1 MSTAIWGEPDIQPED
16 IHEKV
21 LLKQLLVKMMVQ
33 FGTTGACIALHSDYA
48 DVMEIRLHL
57 RIRNGQGQAVQATST
72 VPTTTHNGT
81 FAPLAREQDTAMENA
96 SLSPI
101 HGQAERN
108 RPITVPLPD
117 SSASASAITRLKRS
131 TQGLAMDEVEELTP
145 LQSDLFPVGATYT
158 PGKDLIGYVWRKN
171 ETHIMRHEDYLAF
184 FYAGGSQV
192 PLKMDVVPT
201 WYLVVPIQ
209 APSLLDEEDATKNA
223 PQFVRPGFAPLS
235 LPLPASNAR
244 EQERSIWGV
253 VVLYQTSPGAVFQQK
268 QRAEARDYTERIALY
283 LQNDQL
289 RRRQRR
295 TSEYL
300 RQLKAIS
307 SAFPTSVKL
316 ATLVETMHQFVSKIV
331 DFSSMLITLYDRDT
345 NKIYDVFAIKHGR
358 LVEDVA
364 AHPHIGTPEER
375 PVWCRVTQE
384 GKQML
389 AFSPVQRETDVYD
402 ELLDGVWGDQT
413 QAESFLLL
421 PMKMFN
427 RVIGSLCLTSTRS
440 NAYSLPEEI
449 QVLETMV
456 QIITVSIEN
465 ANLYERSHQSLRDA
479 KHREQLLAGMNSA
492 LQTISISTE
501 LNATEIMNKFVESAA
516 QLVQAQMSVFFQLT
530 LDQKQLIGQA
540 AFEPVRPRFNEDEP
554 DTQVIEN
561 EAGHEEL
568 FKQIRIPFEG
578 TTLED
583 LVKTSFFYLDELLAN
598 ELAQLSED
606 AGSIFLTETG
616 IKRMLMIPVLYQ
628 SDLIGLLGVHM
639 PGHIRNFRPAEVGML
654 LALSAQAASAI
665 RNAQL
670 FEEVQEAY
678 AELQHLDRLKDEFLV
693 TASHELRTP
702 LTAITGYSSLLRRQ
716 SNRTNPQQVLR
727 LATKIAGAAQQL
739 TDLMSSMTEA
749 AKIGTVDK
757 KLDLQFSPVPM
768 QEVIDLAVNLLSVN
782 VEQKI
787 ETQIAPGLWI
797 NGDPLRVR
805 QVFSNL
811 LDNAAKYS
819 PSDGRIDIIA
829 EASVLSQVHVPDEM
843 TDAESNPH
851 MPVVICRIYDEGE
864 GIQPED
870 QLRIFEKFVRAPRSL
885 TTPVRG
891 SGLGL
896 YICRRYIEAMGG
908 RLWLE
913 QSIPGEGSVFSFY
926 LPRIDMP
933 EIETQSERQALE
945 STPNE
950 PTQ

>member
-1 MSTAIWGEPDIQPED
+1 MSTAIWGEPEIQPED

-33 FGTTGACIALHSDYA
+33 FGAVGACIALHSDHA
-48 DVMEIRLHL
+48 DVMEVRLHL
-57 RIRNGQGQAVQATST
+57 RIRSGQGQVAQATSA
-72 VPTTTHNGT
+72 VPTTTHNGA
-81 FAPLAREQDTAMENA
+81 FVPPVHEQDTAVENA
-96 SLSPI
+96 GLSLI
-101 HGQAERN
+101 RGQAERN

-117 SSASASAITRLKRS
+117 SSASAITRLKRS
-131 TQGLAMDEVEELTP
+131 TQGLAMDEVEEVTSQ
-145 LQSDLFPVGATYT
+145 QSDLFPVGATYT

-192 PLKMDVVPT
+192 PLKIDVVPT
-201 WYLVVPIQ
+201 WYLVVPMQ

-223 PQFVRPGFAPLS
+223 SQSVRGQTE
-235 LPLPASNAR
+235 R
-244 EQERSIWGV
+244 IVHGQGERSIWGIA
-253 VVLYQTSPGAVFQQK
+253 VLYQTSPGAVFQQK

-316 ATLVETMHQFVSKIV
+316 ATLVETMHQFVSKVV

-345 NKIYDVFAIKHGR
+345 NKIYDVFAITHGQP
-358 LVEDVA
+358 VEDVA
-364 AHPHIGTPEER
+364 VHPHIGMPEER
-375 PVWCRVTQE
+375 PVWWQVTQVE
-384 GKQML
+384 KQML
-389 AFSPVQRETDVYD
+389 AFSPVQRETDIYD
-402 ELLDGVWGDQT
+402 ELLGGVWGDQT

-465 ANLYERSHQSLRDA
+465 ANLYDRSHKSLRDA

-540 AFEPVRPRFNEDEP
+540 AYEPARPRYNEDEP
-554 DTQVIEN
+554 DTQIIEN
-561 EAGHEEL
+561 EARHEEL

-583 LVKTSFFYLDELLAN
+583 LVKTSFFYLDDLLAN

-606 AGSIFLTETG
+606 AGNIFLTETG

-678 AELQHLDRLKDEFLV
+678 AELQHLDKLKDEFLV

-739 TDLMSSMTEA
+739 TDLMSSMIDA

-768 QEVIDLAVNLLSVN
+768 QEVIELAVNLLSVN

-787 ETQIAPGLWI
+787 ETQVAQGLWI

-805 QVFSNL
+805 QVLSNL

-819 PSDGRIDIIA
+819 PSDGRIDIVA

-851 MPVVICRIYDEGE
+851 MPVVVCRIYDEGE
-864 GIQPED
+864 SIQPED

-908 RLWLE
+908 RIWLE

-933 EIETQSERQALE
+933 EIETQSGRQALE
-945 STPNE
+945 SIPNE
-950 PTQ
+950 PIQ